1 MSFAPRLAAGL
12 LTLALWLFL
21 VPSHSAAQSLTFA
34 TIDRPPFAQK
44 TGDEFH
50 GFSIEL
56 MRTIGSE
63 VGRPVSFIRFER
75 FSDMFDAITEG
86 EVDGAIANISITAER
101 ERILDFSQP
110 IFGSGLQ
117 IMVPAETG
125 IGGSLLGALFSLD
138 ILIALIAAAGLL
150 FVGGMVMWLFE
161 RRRQPYF
168 DRPAREALFP
178 SFWWALNLVVN
189 GGFEERVP
197 QSRPGRI
204 FSVLL
209 VISSLF
215 IVSVFVGR
223 ITAAMTVEAITSN
236 IDSLSDLDNRH
247 VASMAGSTA
256 SAFLETRDIAHSR
269 ESDLTGLLAKFEAGE
284 VDAVVFDGPILAYY
298 LRGAPD
304 RGRLLPRVFQ
314 PENYGIALPS
324 GSPLTEDI
332 NLTLLSL
339 RESGRY
345 DELRSKWFGAGP

>member
-1 MSFAPRLAAGL
+1 MPFIPRLIASFLVLAFCLL
-12 LTLALWLFL
+12 LT
-21 VPSHSAAQSLTFA
+21 SARTTAQTLTFA
-34 TIDRPPFAQK
+34 TVDRPPFAEQ
-44 TGDEFH
+44 TPERFR
-50 GFSIEL
+50 GFSIDL
-56 MRTIGSE
+56 MQAIGAE
-63 VGRPVSFIRFER
+63 IGRPVTFVRYDRFA
-75 FSDMFDAITEG
+75 DMFAAIATG

-110 IFGSGLQ
+110 IFASGLQ
-117 IMVPAETG
+117 IMVPPDTG
-125 IGGSLLGALFSLD
+125 SGGSILGALFSLD
-138 ILIALIAAAGLL
+138 ILIALIAAGALL
-150 FVGGMVMWLFE
+150 GVGGMVMWLFE

-168 DRPAREALFP
+168 DRSAREALFP

-197 QSRPGRI
+197 QSRPGRV

-236 IDSLSDLDNRH
+236 IETLSDLDNRH

-256 SAFLETRDIAHSR
+256 SVFLDARDIAHSR
-269 ESDLTGLLAKFEAGE
+269 EADLTNLLAKFESGD
-284 VDAVVFDGPILAYY
+284 VDAIVFDGPILAYY
-298 LRGAPD
+298 LRGAPK

-324 GSPLTEDI
+324 GSELTEDI
-332 NLTLLSL
+332 NLALLSL

-345 DELRSKWFGAGP
+345 DVLRSKWFGAGP